1 MFFTGFFYT
10 FTKKSRKNHSQPK
23 KATFIS
29 HEILHN
35 ILFFGDFINKHTK
48 TLTESRYSYI
58 VLIEKNGKE
67 I

>member
-10 FTKKSRKNHSQPK
+10 FTKKKPEKPLTTK
-23 KATFIS
+23 KTMFIS
-29 HEILHN
+29 YEILHN
-35 ILFFGDFINKHTK
+35 VLFLGSFINKHTK